1 MRIPRIT
8 VLAAILQLLITT
20 SIVWG
25 QAIATPTPTRT
36 TKAPVKYITK
46 YITKPVT
53 STTGRLFV
61 SAEPNAVL
69 LIEPKSGKNGE
80 AQQGTVRPGRRDIIF
95 NDLKPGHYRV
105 AGALAGYKEAET
117 EIDIEANKSDSLTLN
132 FEQILYVASI
142 KTNIDTGELKYGE
155 EGKPLNRRESI
166 RNGKVQ
172 LKLPEGKYAL
182 EITPDDPG
190 FEGLLKTVSLK
201 KDETFV
207 YELTRLRSDTPLAP
221 TWTPTVLQGWDTPSG
236 WKADSKH
243 HLIAKGTGLGWP
255 RDPSVRYY
263 QNFLLESN
271 VKMTNDVA
279 ISFALRIRDPRNYYL
294 LQLTGG
300 KADEQNVLRLF
311 LIKDGLE
318 TRLQG
323 VPISRSKAAAMASGQ
338 FVNVSL
344 KMKGFVVT
352 VDIVD
357 PSTGD
362 HFTLGALSDPGHHF
376 PIGAVGI
383 AARSNEE
390 NVIERFVVCPA
401 SPDCKVD

>member
-8 VLAAILQLLITT
+8 LLAAILQLLITT
-20 SIVWG
+20 SLVLG
-25 QAIATPTPTRT
+25 QAIATPTRT
-36 TKAPVKYITK
+36 TKAPVKIITK

-53 STTGRLFV
+53 PTTGRLFV
-61 SAEPNAVL
+61 SAEPNAVV
-69 LIEPKSGKNGE
+69 LIEPKRVRNGGE
-80 AQQGTVRPGRRDIIF
+80 PLQGTVPAGRRDIIF

-117 EIDIEANKSDSLTLN
+117 EIDIAANRSDSLTLN
-132 FEQILYVASI
+132 FVQILYVATI
-142 KTNIDTGELKYGE
+142 QTNIDTGELTYGE

-172 LKLPEGKYAL
+172 LKLPEGTYEL

-190 FEGLLKTVSLK
+190 FEALHKSIPLKQDK
-201 KDETFV
+201 TFN
-207 YELTRLRSDTPLAP
+207 YELTRLRSVTPLAP
-221 TWTPTVLQGWDTPSG
+221 TWTPTVLQGWDTPPG
-236 WKADSKH
+236 WKADSRH

-294 LQLTGG
+294 LQLTGE

-311 LIKDGLE
+311 LVKDGIE

-323 VPISRSKAAAMASGQ
+323 VQISRSKAAAMASGQ
-338 FVNVSL
+338 FVNISI
-344 KMKGFVVT
+344 KMKDFEVT
-352 VDIVD
+352 VAIVD

-362 HFTLGALSDPGHHF
+362 HFTLGALSDPGHRF
-376 PIGAVGI
+376 AIGGVGI

-401 SPDCKVD
+401 SPECKVD